1 MEYAFQKISKVIIMK
16 NIFKKES
23 VENYVKADS
32 HLVRSLHAKD
42 LVALG
47 IGAVIGTGIFIL
59 PGHEAALHAGPAV
72 SIAFLI
78 AALVS
83 GMVGMAYAEF
93 SSAMPVAGSAYSF
106 GSVIYGEFVGWLLG
120 WALILEY
127 FLAVS
132 AEATGFASYFNN
144 NILAAIGVHVPKA
157 LQAGPMEGGV
167 INLTAALIV
176 LVVAVIILHGV
187 DLSKRIENTAVVIKV
202 AIIILFIVVGIFYI
216 KSSNYVPFYP
226 KQFHSSPWGLGGIST
241 AAATVFFAFIG
252 FDALAANSAE
262 TVDPGKNVVKGI
274 IGTVI
279 VAVILYVAFSFVLTG
294 VVNYSKLNV
303 DDPAAYALQVVG
315 LSGWNK
321 IITIG
326 ALIGIFT
333 AMITMFFGGSRLV
346 YALGRDGLLPKFMGK
361 ITKKHA
367 VPTNAIIIAT
377 IVQTFFAGMVPLTEL
392 ASLINAGTLLAF
404 AFISF
409 GIIPL
414 RKRKDIVNEGFKMPW
429 YPFLPILSGLLSVYF
444 IIMLPNLTKISVTSW
459 LILGV
464 IFYFAYG
471 LHHSKL
477 QNNEQ

>member
-1 MEYAFQKISKVIIMK
+1 MIICYRGLWGNYMK

-23 VENYVKADS
+23 VANYVKADS
-32 HLVRSLHAKD
+32 HLVRTLHAKD

-72 SIAFLI
+72 TIAFLV

-106 GSVIYGEFVGWLLG
+106 GSVIYGEFIGWLLG

-144 NILAAIGVHVPKA
+144 NILAALGINLPKA

-167 INLTAALIV
+167 INLTASLIV
-176 LVVAVIILHGV
+176 LIVAMIIFHGV
-187 DLSKRIENTAVVIKV
+187 NLSKKIENTAVVIKV
-202 AIIILFIVVGIFYI
+202 AIIILFIVVGAFYI
-216 KSSNYVPFYP
+216 KTSNYVPFYP
-226 KQFHSSPWGLGGIST
+226 EKFHSTPFGLGGIST

-279 VAVILYVAFSFVLTG
+279 VAVVLYVAFSFVLTG
-294 VVNYSKLNV
+294 IVHYTKLNV
-303 DDPAAYALQVVG
+303 DDPAAYALQVIHLG
-315 LSGWNK
+315 GWNK
-321 IITIG
+321 IITLG

-346 YALGRDGLLPKFMGK
+346 YALGRDGLLPKFLGQ
-361 ITKKHA
+361 INTKRA

-377 IVQTFFAGMVPLTEL
+377 IIQTFFAGMVPLTQL

-409 GIIPL
+409 GVIPL
-414 RKRKDIVNEGFKMPW
+414 RRRKDIDNPGFKMPL

-444 IIMLPNLTKISVTSW
+444 IVMLPNLTKISVSIW
-459 LILGV
+459 LVLGV
-464 IFYFAYG
+464 IFYFIYG
-471 LHHSKL
+471 INHSRL
-477 QNNEQ
+477 QTQE

>member
-1 MEYAFQKISKVIIMK
+1 MAD
-16 NIFKKES
+16 IFKKES
-23 VENYVKADS
+23 VSTYLKADAR
-32 HLVRSLHAKD
+32 LTKTLRARD

-72 SIAFLI
+72 SIAFLL

-83 GMVGMAYAEF
+83 GIVGMAYAEF

-106 GSVIYGEFVGWLLG
+106 GSVVYGEIVGWILG

-144 NILAAIGVHVPKA
+144 NILDAIGIHLPKA

-167 INLTAALIV
+167 INLSATIIV
-176 LVVAVIILHGV
+176 LVIALIISQGAN
-187 DLSKRIENTAVVIKV
+187 LSKRVENVAVVIKV
-202 AIIILFIVVGIFYI
+202 AIIILFIIVGVFYI
-216 KSSNYVPFYP
+216 KTSNYTPFYP
-226 KQFHSSPWGLGGIST
+226 KQFQTTPFGLGGIST

-262 TVDPGKNVVKGI
+262 TIHPEKNVVRGI
-274 IGTVI
+274 LGTVL
-279 VAVILYVAFSFVLTG
+279 VSVVLYVAFSFVLTG
-294 VVNYSKLNV
+294 IVNYKQLNV
-303 DDPAAYALQVVG
+303 DDPAAYALK
-315 LSGWNK
+315 LIHLNTWNK
-321 IITIG
+321 LITIG

-346 YALGRDGLLPKFMGK
+346 YALGRDGLLPAKMGE
-361 ITKKHA
+361 ISYKHT
-367 VPTNAIIIAT
+367 VPKNAIIVAT
-377 IVQTFFAGMVPLTEL
+377 VVQAFFAGLVPLTEL

-409 GIIPL
+409 GVIPL
-414 RKRKDIVNEGFKMPW
+414 RHRKDIVNTGFKMPL
-429 YPFLPILSGLLSVYF
+429 YPFLPILAGLSSVYF
-444 IIMLPNLTKISVTSW
+444 IIMLPNITKVSVGLW
-459 LILGV
+459 LVLGV
-464 IFYFAYG
+464 VIYFVYG
-471 LHHSKL
+471 IRHSKL
-477 QNNEQ
+477 QHPEATDSED